1 MNGWIMALRGYLNPA
16 VFIFLFLGFSCGLP
30 FSLIGYSLSMWM
42 SNLHISLPIIGFFA
56 LVLLPYNFKF
66 LWAPFIDRIQ
76 LPFLAKKIGSKK
88 AWLLVFQIGLIFSI
102 MGLSCF
108 SPDKNTWIYPI
119 NHINANGEAVR
130 LMIPLQTYLF
140 AVLTAFFAASQD
152 IVVDA
157 LRINTLKKEEYGE
170 GAGMYQ
176 FGYRLGMLLSG
187 AGVVAVSTVIS
198 WQMAYFVVACILS
211 VGLVSTFF
219 IQEAKNPSQTVDKNF
234 WKEMVCLP
242 FQDFM
247 KHLNWQWILVFI
259 VLYKLC
265 NAVLGRMALP
275 FYQALGFSNQ
285 TIALVS
291 GTVGPWI
298 TIWGIALG
306 GILVVRYNVLKLLFV
321 LGIIEIM
328 TSGIFALFSYFPES
342 IPFFVLVI
350 LFDNIVGGMGGAVF
364 VAFLSGLCSKQY
376 AATQYALLSSL
387 MMLAV
392 SVVSGYSGLWVEQM
406 GWFYFFLFTGVLMIP
421 ALMLL
426 SWLIYYKK
434 QKEEKE

>member
-76 LPFLAKKIGSKK
+76 LPFLAKKMGPKK
-88 AWLLVFQIGLIFSI
+88 AWLLVFQIGLIFSVI
-102 MGLSCF
+102 GLSCF
-108 SPDKNTWIYPI
+108 SPDKNTWVYPI
-119 NHINANGEAVR
+119 NHVNANGETVH
-130 LMIPLQTYLF
+130 LMMPLQTYLF
-140 AVLTAFFAASQD
+140 ALLTAFFAASQD

-157 LRINTLKKEEYGE
+157 LRISTLKKEEYGE

-187 AGVVAVSTVIS
+187 AGVVAASTVIS
-198 WQMAYFVVACILS
+198 WQLAYFIVACILS

-219 IQEAKNPSQTVDKNF
+219 IQEEKHTQKVAVKNF
-234 WKEMVCLP
+234 WQEMVCLP
-242 FQDFM
+242 FRDFM
-247 KHLNWQWILVFI
+247 QHINWFWLLIFI
-259 VLYKLC
+259 VLYKAC

-275 FYQALGFSNQ
+275 FYQDLGFSNQ

-291 GTVGPWI
+291 GTIGPWI
-298 TIWGIALG
+298 TILGITLG
-306 GILVVRYNVLKLLFV
+306 GILVMRYNVLKLLFV
-321 LGIIEIM
+321 LGVVEVI
-328 TSGIFALFSYFPES
+328 TSVVFAVFSFFPES
-342 IPFFVLVI
+342 VPFFILVI
-350 LFDNIVGGMGGAVF
+350 LFDNIIGGMGGAVF

-387 MMLAV
+387 MMVAV
-392 SVVSGYSGLWVEQM
+392 SLVSGYSGIWVEQM
-406 GWFYFFLFTGVLMIP
+406 CWFYFFLFTGALMIP

-426 SWLIYYKK
+426 SWLIYYKGR
-434 QKEEKE
+434 KEEKE